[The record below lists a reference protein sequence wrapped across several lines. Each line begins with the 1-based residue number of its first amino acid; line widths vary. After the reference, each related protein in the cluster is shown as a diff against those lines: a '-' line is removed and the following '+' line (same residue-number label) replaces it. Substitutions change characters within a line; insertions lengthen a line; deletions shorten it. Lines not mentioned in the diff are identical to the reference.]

1 MENLEIVLAAYIDI
15 NLLLVGAVLL
25 WLAFRKLWPHVNIG
39 KSFTSQFQLLKLLVL
54 SVFVLPLALA
64 FGTQLTGP
72 SQPIPTTLSDLVL
85 SRYLQGNLAIS
96 PDWLEYVLS
105 LRQNFTSKLA
115 TPNHPLV
122 YALVV
127 GILATAAA
135 MLLRSALMVW
145 KLRRILKTAHKWRSF
160 GSLNLVLSDT
170 IHIPFSTRSLKNKF
184 VVIPSALITRPDDL
198 KVAIAHEL
206 QHLRDSDVDWEF
218 GITILTPLFFWNP
231 AFHYFRRQLE
241 ELRELSC
248 DQKVLARGR
257 LSIEQYCGCL
267 LRVCADR
274 FHRPKLFQLRLP
286 EVALAE
292 TRMGFIG
299 NRPAR
304 LLANRLLHASDV
316 SGCAQPPAKIV
327 LVAAL
332 LFALVSSLSFAVQQ
346 PHGWSQN
353 RLMLSTIINLERLET
368 RNRIGLGS
376 YRKY

>member
-1 MENLEIVLAAYIDI
+1 M
-15 NLLLVGAVLL
+15 
-25 WLAFRKLWPHVNIG
+25 
-39 KSFTSQFQLLKLLVL
+39 
-54 SVFVLPLALA
+54 
-64 FGTQLTGP
+64 
-72 SQPIPTTLSDLVL
+72 
-85 SRYLQGNLAIS
+85 
-96 PDWLEYVLS
+96 
-105 LRQNFTSKLA
+105 
-115 TPNHPLV
+115 
-122 YALVV
+122 
-127 GILATAAA
+127 
-135 MLLRSALMVW
+135 
-145 KLRRILKTAHKWRSF
+145 
-160 GSLNLVLSDT
+160 
-170 IHIPFSTRSLKNKF
+170 
-184 VVIPSALITRPDDL
+184 
-198 KVAIAHEL
+198 
-206 QHLRDSDVDWEF
+206 
-218 GITILTPLFFWNP
+218 
-231 AFHYFRRQLE
+231 
-241 ELRELSC
+241 SC